1 LKELSVLDYISSSI
15 LVSNILA
22 LPWFFKYPGLVI
34 LGLLAYRA
42 LRAVIAVDAVKVAT
56 SITIFF
62 LFAYVLARFG
72 DEFAKL
78 LLRLIE

>member
-1 LKELSVLDYISSSI
+1 MKELSVLDSLLSSI

-22 LPWFFKYPGLVI
+22 LPWFFKYPGLLI

-42 LRAVIAVDAVKVAT
+42 LRSVVAVDAVKVVT

-72 DEFAKL
+72 DSFAKL
-78 LLRLIE
+78 LLRLIG